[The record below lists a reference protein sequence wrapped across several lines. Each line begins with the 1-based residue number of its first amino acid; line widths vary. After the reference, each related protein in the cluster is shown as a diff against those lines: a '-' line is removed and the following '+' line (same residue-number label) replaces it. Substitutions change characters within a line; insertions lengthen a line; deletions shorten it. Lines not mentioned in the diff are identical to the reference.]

1 MSVDMSIVRSATG
14 GGKSKSVSTV
24 VSGDN
29 SIVVETVVAIGAT
42 DVLLIIAL
50 DYDLIKG
57 LYILSD
63 QDLTIKTNNSGA
75 PDDTIELKANEVLEW
90 HKFAIPGQEYYSNLL
105 TVDVTEMHL
114 VTGALS
120 GAVANLTMI
129 IVQYA
134 TV

>member
-1 MSVDMSIVRSATG
+1 MSVDMTLVRSANG
-14 GGKSKSVSTV
+14 GGESKSVSTV

-75 PDDTIELKANEVLEW
+75 PDNTIVLVANEPLVW
-90 HKFAIPGQEYYSNLL
+90 VGANDYYTNKL
-105 TVDVTEMHL
+105 TTDVTKMYL
-114 VTGALS
+114 TNDSNPA
-120 GAVANLTMI
+120 AAANLTI
-129 IVQYA
+129 IVVHDA
-134 TV
+134 TE